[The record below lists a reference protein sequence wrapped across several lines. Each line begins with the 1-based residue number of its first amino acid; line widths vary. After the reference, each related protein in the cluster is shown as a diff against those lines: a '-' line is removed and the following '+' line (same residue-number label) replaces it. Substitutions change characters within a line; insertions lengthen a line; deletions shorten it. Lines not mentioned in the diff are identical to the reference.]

1 MSKAKEQYMEMRE
14 EERNKGLAA
23 TLGISL
29 DEFNRLDWDL
39 NTNES
44 EDGLVYSYIL
54 EFGKDSPKEILNK
67 IERLEDGCRVYL
79 SPWEFED
86 GLDEEELEWE
96 IKSTEQL
103 RIFSSHLES
112 VENLLAINVDEQ
124 TQFNLLVMLQVH
136 IVAAI
141 ESFLSS
147 TFIQVVINSDDL
159 TRKLIETDPEFGNR
173 KFSLSEIYKKHEK
186 LKFTV
191 ASYLKSL
198 IFHDIKKIKPM
209 YENVLGFCFSD
220 ISWLFEAVKLR
231 HDCAHRAGFDK
242 EGTKVTLSTECIR
255 KLMSQCTALS
265 SAIDA
270 HIVNIT
276 MQAEEHN
283 PVLKLDTST
292 ARPFAPR

>member
-1 MSKAKEQYMEMRE
+1 MGKAKELYMEMRE
-14 EERNKGLAA
+14 EERDKRLAS
-23 TLGISL
+23 TLGISF
-29 DEFNRLDWDL
+29 DELNCLQWDL

-44 EDGLVYSYIL
+44 EDGLVYGYIL
-54 EFGKDSPKEILNK
+54 EFDSGSPKEILNK
-67 IERLEDGCRVYL
+67 IEGLEDGCRVYL

-103 RIFSSHLES
+103 KIFNSHLES
-112 VENLLAINVDEQ
+112 VENILAINVDKQ

-173 KFSLSEIYKKHEK
+173 KFTLNEIYKKHEK

-198 IFHDIKKIKPM
+198 IFHDIKKVKPM
-209 YENVLGFCFSD
+209 YEKVLGFDFGD
-220 ISWLFEAVKLR
+220 VSWLFEAVKLR

-242 EGTKVTLSTECIR
+242 DGNKVTISTESIR
-255 KLMSQCTALS
+255 ELMRQCTDLS
-265 SAIDA
+265 SAIDV
-270 HIVNIT
+270 HIVNN
-276 MQAEEHN
+276 HN
-283 PVLKLDTST
+283 ADRRT
-292 ARPFAPR
+292 